1 MRISDWSSDVC
12 SSELLSPAFRRE
24 GRGQTSRAAT
34 RGRGSA
40 ARAAEDAAQ
49 QTERYSRDLAG
60 LQAAALNLQTRL
72 ADTAEERFRLE
83 SQALD
88 ISIAEQKRRI
98 EANADYT
105 DAQKATLLAA
115 LEVTASYQRSLIERR
130 KQEELDRK
138 GVGEGKSV

>member
-105 DAQKATLLAA
+105 DAQKATLFAA
-115 LEVTASYQRSLIERR
+115 LEVKASRS
-130 KQEELDRK
+130 EEHTSELQSLMRNSYA
-138 GVGEGKSV
+138 VFCLN

>member
-72 ADTAEERFRLE
+72 ADTAEARFRLE

-88 ISIAEQKRRI
+88 NRSEARRGGK
-98 EANADYT
+98 ECVSAC
-105 DAQKATLLAA
+105 
-115 LEVTASYQRSLIERR
+115 RSRWAP
-130 KQEELDRK
+130 
-138 GVGEGKSV
+138 VH

>member
-49 QTERYSRDLAG
+49 QTERYSRALAG

-88 ISIAEQKRRI
+88 ISIAELNRSI
-98 EANADYT
+98 EHTSELQSLMRTSYAVFC
-105 DAQKATLLAA
+105 
-115 LEVTASYQRSLIERR
+115 VTQQTINIHTNPTHAHRPTH
-130 KQEELDRK
+130 
-138 GVGEGKSV
+138 

>member
-1 MRISDWSSDVC
+1 MFTFIFFKQKTAYELRISDWSSDVC
-12 SSELLSPAFRRE
+12 SSDL
-24 GRGQTSRAAT
+24 
-34 RGRGSA
+34 
-40 ARAAEDAAQ
+40 
-49 QTERYSRDLAG
+49 DLAG

-115 LEVTASYQRSLIERR
+115 LGVKASYER
-130 KQEELDRK
+130 DRK
-138 GVGEGKSV
+138 SAGRERVGQDV

>member
-1 MRISDWSSDVC
+1 MRISDWSSEVC
-12 SSELLSPAFRRE
+12 FSDLAKGETADEITKSLDSGELSPAFRRE

-88 ISIAEQKRRI
+88 ISIAEQKRTEKRRVGK
-98 EANADYT
+98 EGVRPGRSRWAR
-105 DAQKATLLAA
+105 
-115 LEVTASYQRSLIERR
+115 YQ
-130 KQEELDRK
+130 
-138 GVGEGKSV
+138 